1 MDFFNLDK
9 ILSGQPKYR
18 RGQVWRWIFVGL
30 IDDWDLASDLSKEL
44 KELLNEKLPLKIDY
58 QLVADR
64 RSSKAVIRL
73 FDGEVIESVLIEN
86 KDGRHT
92 VCVSSQVG
100 CPLGCAFCATG
111 KGGFKRNLSAAEIII
126 QVLIFARLLK
136 PDGGRVDNI
145 VFMGMGEPFLNWD
158 NVKKSI
164 EIFNDPQGLNIGARS
179 ISISTCG
186 LLEGIEALIKF
197 PLQVNLAISLHSASD
212 DLRSRLMPIANTVSL
227 RELMKAVKKY
237 LLVKKRK
244 VMFEYVMMEGIN
256 DDPAQAVELIEL
268 IKNLGAGPVMVNL
281 LTYNPTGKFKPSS
294 PESIKRFKKI
304 LVEGG
309 IEAIIRESVGGKI
322 LGACGQLAGKKSN

>member
-111 KGGFKRNLSAAEIII
+111 KGGFKRNLSAEEIII

-164 EIFNDPQGLNIGARS
+164 EVFNDPQGLNIGARS

-186 LLEGIEALIKF
+186 LIEGVEELIKF

-244 VMFEYVMMEGIN
+244 VMFEYVMLEGIN